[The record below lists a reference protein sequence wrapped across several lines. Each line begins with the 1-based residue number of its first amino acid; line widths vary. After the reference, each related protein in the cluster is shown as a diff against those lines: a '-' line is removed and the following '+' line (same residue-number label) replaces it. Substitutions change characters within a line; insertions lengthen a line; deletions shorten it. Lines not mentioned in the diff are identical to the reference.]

1 MSSDLQS
8 TRAMSRTVPARPRKS
23 LHVLPADSSSY
34 DGNLR
39 VEGRFLDPLDWNED
53 RNDRTPR
60 ALRALGRI
68 VDGGLCHR
76 CGSCVG
82 ICPTGVL
89 ALDSEEYPKVKN
101 LAACTDCDLCVKV
114 CPGDEFDIVSAY
126 RERFGTVPDTS
137 STHGEFIEGI
147 VAHSSDPEIQE
158 RSTSGGLVTAIL
170 LHLLEKGAID
180 GAVVI
185 ASDEEKLWRGKAII
199 ARNRDEILAAMKSKY
214 AITATNSVFAEIRQ
228 VPGRYALV
236 GLPCQI
242 HGYVKAAALDQ
253 RLKDRVVLTIGLF
266 CHAAVEHDGYRIIW
280 ESLGEKTKGATKFI
294 SRIGKHPGTPYLELA
309 DKSLHPVYF
318 GEKKG
323 FRPTSIE
330 MINIVYR
337 LYTPARC
344 MTCFDASAEFADI
357 AVGDPWMAPPND
369 NVDFYKGWS
378 YAIIRSQKAK
388 EICSELLESGKAVI
402 EPLTRRETLDCNKLM
417 ATEKRWRA
425 FRVIETLRRQ
435 GLPIPAY
442 GPISFRPPKQSGK
455 QFLKTEIH
463 MFTHIFCYLP
473 RWRGS
478 VLRFMLS
485 NGGYYLLWL
494 NSKRRALRVW
504 IRDTYAKVR
513 RNLVGRR

>member
-1 MSSDLQS
+1 MSGSKESIQEIPFEPK
-8 TRAMSRTVPARPRKS
+8 TRRKRS
-23 LHVLPADSSSY
+23 LYVLPADSETY

-39 VEGRFLDPLDWNED
+39 YSGPFLDPLEWESD
-53 RNDRTPR
+53 RNVRTPR

-82 ICPTGVL
+82 ICPTKVL
-89 ALDSEEYPKVKN
+89 ALDSEEYPTVEN
-101 LAACTDCDLCVKV
+101 LSACTDCDLCVKV
-114 CPGDEFDIVSAY
+114 CPGDEFDIVAAY
-126 RERFGTVPDTS
+126 RDRFQKEVDLT

-147 VAHSSDPEIQE
+147 VAHASDPEIQE

-170 LHLLEKGAID
+170 LHLLEKGDID

-185 ASDEEKLWRGKAII
+185 ASDEEQLWRGKAII
-199 ARNRDEILAAMKSKY
+199 ARSRDEILGAMKSKY
-214 AITATNSVFAEIRQ
+214 AITATNSVFSEIRQ

-236 GLPCQI
+236 ALPCQI
-242 HGYVKAAALDQ
+242 HGYVKAAELDQ
-253 RLKDRVVLTIGLF
+253 RLKERVVLTIGLF
-266 CHAAVEHDGYRIIW
+266 CHAAIEHEGYRIIW
-280 ESLGEKTKGATKFI
+280 ESLGEKTRGAKKFI
-294 SRIGKHPGTPYLELA
+294 SRIGKHPGTPYIETA
-309 DKSLHPVYF
+309 DKSLYPVYF
-318 GEKKG
+318 GDRKG

-378 YAIIRSQKAK
+378 FAMIRSERAKA
-388 EICSELLESGKAVI
+388 ICEELKAEKKAVI
-402 EPLTRRETLDCNKLM
+402 ESLTRRETLDCNKLM

-442 GPISFRPPKQSGK
+442 GPLSFRLPRQSGK

-473 RWRGS
+473 KLRGT

-504 IRDTYAKVR
+504 TRDTYAKMR
-513 RNLVGRR
+513 RSLFGRR